1 MMALFSRSLRNV
13 TRAGVNMRVGSA
25 VASYHKNVSLRFTC
39 LFLNP
44 WVCFGVAH
52 VLPRLLWEFD
62 LDTIADLST
71 VLGFSRFINFCSMLF
86 KLPAFSLG
94 FEEEVSVLKVVILNP
109 EPKPTSCSWQYLGP
123 SSYYIVSL
131 LYLAKVMRNTARPN
145 EILSSPKKC

>member
-13 TRAGVNMRVGSA
+13 TRAGVNMRVGTA
-25 VASYHKNVSLRFTC
+25 VASYHKNVSLRLTC

-52 VLPRLLWEFD
+52 VLLRLLWVYHCRSFC
-62 LDTIADLST
+62 T
-71 VLGFSRFINFCSMLF
+71 VLGFSRFVNFCSMLV

-94 FEEEVSVLKVVILNP
+94 FEGEASILKVVILNT
-109 EPKPTSCSWQYLGP
+109 EPKATLCSWQYLGP

-131 LYLAKVMRNTARPN
+131 LYLAKVMRNTARPS

>member
-25 VASYHKNVSLRFTC
+25 VASYHKNVSIRFTC

-52 VLPRLLWEFD
+52 VLLRLLWVFD
-62 LDTIADLST
+62 WRPLPIFLHGSGIFA
-71 VLGFSRFINFCSMLF
+71 VRKFCSMLV

-94 FEEEVSVLKVVILNP
+94 FEGEASILKVVILNT
-109 EPKPTSCSWQYLGP
+109 EPKATLCSWQYLGP